1 MFGYNECM
9 IKYLLLIS
17 AALIIVLLLESEREK
32 RKPVKEYLEIETDKI
47 KNNYKL
53 IFISDLHDRQYGKD
67 NDLLLKMIR
76 EEKPDYILIG
86 GDLIIAKRKKTD
98 LGITAHLLNELSS
111 VAPVIYA
118 NGNHE
123 QRLFSDENKDTY
135 GKWKDEFLDII
146 SKNRVSYLSDC
157 DVRKDELVFY
167 GLNLDEEC
175 YRDVISKKIDTDY
188 INSRIKKAS
197 DGYNILMA
205 HSPLYLDVYEKWGA
219 DLGLSGHFH
228 GGVMRIGN
236 KGVLTSQ
243 WQLFHKWCV
252 GTFRINNSVFVVS
265 RGLGGHTIDVRI
277 NNYPELR
284 VIKLI
289 GRGK

>member
-1 MFGYNECM
+1 M

-47 KNNYKL
+47 RNNYKL

-67 NDLLLKMIR
+67 NNLLLKMIR

-86 GDLIIAKRKKTD
+86 GDLMIAKRKKTD
-98 LGITAHLLNELSS
+98 LGITTHLLNELSS

-146 SKNRVSYLSDC
+146 SKNDVSYLSDSY
-157 DVRKDELVFY
+157 VNKDELVFY
-167 GLNLDEEC
+167 GLNLDEDC
-175 YRDVISKKIDTDY
+175 YKDLFNKKIDEEY
-188 INSRIKKAS
+188 INSHIGKPK

-205 HSPLYLDVYEKWGA
+205 HNPLYLDVYEKWGA
-219 DLGLSGHFH
+219 DLGLCGHFH
-228 GGVMRIGN
+228 GGVMRIG
-236 KGVLTSQ
+236 KRGVLTSQ
-243 WQLFHKWCV
+243 WQLFHKWCA
-252 GTFRINNSVFVVS
+252 GDFEINNSRFIVS
-265 RGLGGHTIDVRI
+265 RGLGGHTINVRI